1 MALAAG
7 HRRSVLEA
15 AAALGA
21 IALALAWEALL
32 RPGSAAWSPFLTVA
46 VAVTVLAWWRGA
58 RVAVPALIAG
68 WLGCT
73 LLFPD
78 IRRGIMLGE
87 ERQGVGVLLHL
98 VLVGLVVLLAEQKHR
113 TLRRAREAE
122 AVLEHKRSR
131 LAEALEDTSRA
142 ATILSSVREA
152 IIVLDLNGVVTYWG
166 QGATDL
172 FGWTTREMLGTF
184 LPDRYPEPV
193 RGRVVAN
200 LQQIASGELN
210 WDGEFED
217 VHRNGSVVWI
227 HARAHR
233 YSDASGRPVGIIGV
247 AYDLTDRKAAE
258 EEARA
263 SAETLRLV
271 TDALPAYISYVG
283 ADERYRWANK
293 SFEDV
298 HGVPRSR
305 IVGSRVADVLSP
317 DIYGRVQPYIARALA
332 GELVRFETS
341 ITRPDGVPVVVQG
354 TYLPDMD
361 SGRVRG
367 YFALI
372 LDVTERYEADQELR
386 RHREHLETLV
396 IERTA
401 EVQEAHRRER
411 EQGRMAA
418 IGTLAAGVGH
428 DLANLLL
435 PVRVRLDT
443 LARIDLPPA
452 AKEDLAQARAGLEY
466 LQRISTGLRLMAA
479 DAERT
484 GPGPAATELS
494 EWWSE
499 VEAVFRAGLPR
510 GVGLKG
516 RVAPG
521 LAVAMPK
528 HQLTQAVFNLV
539 QNAGE
544 AMNGSEVDRRLV
556 TVRAAAGRGG
566 GAQTVE
572 IEVSDTGPGM
582 APEVLA
588 RCFEPYFSTKTRGI
602 ATGMGLAM
610 VRGLFERWGGSI
622 TAESGQGGT
631 TFRIVVPRAEAA
643 AVGDRPSWLAAVSPG
658 LGRPG
663 DIATVLLEA
672 LGVAVRR
679 GPEIADADV
688 WVTEPVERP
697 RIAAFLAGG
706 PRRRVVVCGPA
717 AESAPAGPFPGI
729 EKRVAFVGADP
740 RAGEL
745 RRALSAAVGDMT
757 EGMWEKRT
765 VRV

>member
-21 IALALAWEALL
+21 VALALAWEALF
-32 RPGSAAWSPFLTVA
+32 RPGGAAWSPFLAVA
-46 VAVTVLAWWRGA
+46 VAVTLLAWWRGA
-58 RVAVPALIAG
+58 RVAVPALVAG

-73 LLFPD
+73 LLFAD
-78 IRRGIMLGE
+78 VRRGILQGDV
-87 ERQGVGVLLHL
+87 RQSVGVLLHL
-98 VLVGLVVLLAEQKHR
+98 VLVGLVVLLAEQKNR
-113 TLRRAREAE
+113 VLRRAREAE

-131 LAEALEDTSRA
+131 LAEALEDASRA

-152 IIVLDLNGVVTYWG
+152 IIVLDLNGLVTYWG

-172 FGWTTREMLGTF
+172 FGWTTREMLGRF

-193 RGRVVAN
+193 RERVMAG

-210 WDGEFED
+210 WEGEFED
-217 VHRNGSVVWI
+217 VHRDGSSVWI

-247 AYDLTDRKAAE
+247 AYDLTARKQAE

-293 SFEDV
+293 SFEEV

-305 IVGSRVADVLSP
+305 IVGSRVAEVLSP
-317 DIYGRVQPYIARALA
+317 DIYASVQPYIARALA
-332 GELVRFETS
+332 GEPVRFETS

-354 TYLPDMD
+354 TYLPDMEA
-361 SGRVRG
+361 GRVRG

-411 EQGRMAA
+411 EHGRLAA

-452 AKEDLAQARAGLEY
+452 AKDDLSQARAGLEY

-484 GPGPAATELS
+484 GPGPAGTDLS

-516 RVAPG
+516 RLGKG

-544 AMNGSEVDRRLV
+544 AMDGADVERRLV
-556 TVRAAAGRGG
+556 TVRAAAGRAGG
-566 GAQTVE
+566 GARTVE
-572 IEVSDTGPGM
+572 IEVADTGPGM
-582 APEVLA
+582 PPDVLA

-610 VRGLFERWGGSI
+610 VRGIFERWGGSI
-622 TAESGQGGT
+622 TASSGAEGT
-631 TFRIVVPRAEAA
+631 TFRIVVPEAEPA
-643 AVGDRPSWLAAVSPG
+643 AVGERPICLAAVSPA

-697 RIAAFLAGG
+697 RLAAFLAGG

-745 RRALSAAVGDMT
+745 RRALSAAVGDLT
-757 EGMWEKRT
+757 EGEKRA